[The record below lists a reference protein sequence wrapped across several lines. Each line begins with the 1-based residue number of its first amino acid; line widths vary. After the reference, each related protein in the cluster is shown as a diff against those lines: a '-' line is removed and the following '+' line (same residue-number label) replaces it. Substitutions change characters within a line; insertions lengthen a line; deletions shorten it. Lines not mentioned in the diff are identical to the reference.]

1 MLKVWLCLCML
12 RLQGHEWL
20 KMHKAMGLISTHL
33 VNLLLCTLK
42 MMKIN
47 RQVNS
52 AVSYPNLVSFPSS
65 AFMFDIN
72 LWIENNHMKCSSHMA
87 FLCVQNFTLLQKR
100 IEVFYQIHWLKKPT
114 NFFYMTIL
122 FRNCQISI
130 YGPSR
135 DQQIYKDIWKISFHI
150 LLIAKFD

>member
-1 MLKVWLCLCML
+1 MLW
-12 RLQGHEWL
+12 LQGHEWL

-42 MMKIN
+42 MMKSN

-52 AVSYPNLVSFPSS
+52 AASYPNLVSFPSS

-87 FLCVQNFTLLQKR
+87 FLCVQNFTLLQ
-100 IEVFYQIHWLKKPT
+100 VFYQIHWLKKPT
-114 NFFYMTIL
+114 NFFYMTIIFL
-122 FRNCQISI
+122 EIFRFLYIVQVGTNKYTRIFEKYPFIFC
-130 YGPSR
+130 
-135 DQQIYKDIWKISFHI
+135 
-150 LLIAKFD
+150 

>member
-12 RLQGHEWL
+12 WLQGHEWL

-42 MMKIN
+42 MMKSN

-52 AVSYPNLVSFPSS
+52 AASYPNLVSFPSS

-114 NFFYMTIL
+114 NFFYMTIIFL
-122 FRNCQISI
+122 EIFRFLYIVQVGTNKYTRVFEKYPFIFC
-130 YGPSR
+130 
-135 DQQIYKDIWKISFHI
+135 
-150 LLIAKFD
+150 